1 MFYGGL
7 KKPVM
12 RSSLTQTSL
21 ELVSRHSQ
29 TLWASPLPR
38 TRVWWGSA
46 VFHTRPAMN
55 TEAVLM
61 GASVIIN
68 RWTRELSAL
77 RNVLLFILSL
87 NRPNENKINIKK
99 MNSTLVQEKVKVIE
113 DYLVA
118 MTFNQVS
125 YRDRGHKGNIPPSL
139 LWKVPKICVCLWQKL
154 STLCLEVSG
163 KLNEVPPWRP
173 RKEKGVCIA

>member
-1 MFYGGL
+1 
-7 KKPVM
+7 
-12 RSSLTQTSL
+12 
-21 ELVSRHSQ
+21 
-29 TLWASPLPR
+29 
-38 TRVWWGSA
+38 
-46 VFHTRPAMN
+46 
-55 TEAVLM
+55 M

-139 LWKVPKICVCLWQKL
+139 L
-154 STLCLEVSG
+154 
-163 KLNEVPPWRP
+163 
-173 RKEKGVCIA
+173 